1 MSLRETKHGFARVLT
16 NKYFY
21 LMNTNEKTINALS
34 LIGIGGGLTLVA
46 LSMTFFGGVFITL
59 FTLSLTANLF
69 LTKI

>member
-1 MSLRETKHGFARVLT
+1 
-16 NKYFY
+16 
-21 LMNTNEKTINALS
+21 MNTNEKTINALS